1 MLKDEAIQLLGGD
14 AVSAAR
20 LMGVTYQAVNKW
32 PHHLPLRISDRVL
45 GACVRRGLLIP
56 LCFID
61 ADKPAAPAT
70 QAQAAINPE
79 AQQSAKGVA
88 HG

>member
-61 ADKPAAPAT
+61 ADKPAAPAN
-70 QAQAAINPE
+70 QAPVAIKNE
-79 AQQSAKGVA
+79 ASQQVQGVS

>member
-61 ADKPAAPAT
+61 ADKPAAPTT
-70 QAQAAINPE
+70 QAPVAIKNE
-79 AQQSAKGVA
+79 ASQQVQGVS

>member
-61 ADKPAAPAT
+61 ADKPIAPAT
-70 QAQAAINPE
+70 QAQVAINTE
-79 AQQSAKGVA
+79 APRPAQGVS